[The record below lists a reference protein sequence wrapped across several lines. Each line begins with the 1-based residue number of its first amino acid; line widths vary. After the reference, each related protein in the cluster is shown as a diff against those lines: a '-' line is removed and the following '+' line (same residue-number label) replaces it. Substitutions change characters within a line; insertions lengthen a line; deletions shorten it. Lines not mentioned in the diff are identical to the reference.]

1 MDSAWPV
8 AEALPT
14 DSNAIASLLALSWT
28 SPFAILQ
35 FGHLEHSALVA
46 IIAPRIADQ
55 SRLRSINFDIIRHPD
70 TQEVLSVAQWS
81 SHPAELHCPYE
92 DLEEAEERQSFEDE
106 IYRKTLPKGCNKN
119 LIMNFTVGLRD
130 LRRRVLHNRK
140 HYMLENLATHTKHRR
155 KGLASQLVN
164 RISYKADSEN
174 ALVYLDTA
182 SDNHSAIS
190 MYSRLGFM
198 EQNRHTLEDVSTFP
212 GAEGSESHDNPTS
225 CPYEA
230 NNSLD
235 LHACFDPATYFGDL
249 DQKIENGQALEVIG
263 PYDPTEEEPPSA
275 RVAILRPGFVKAE
288 SLIAQQVVQYLLTAI
303 SNLKRSQPSSE
314 LSHMEERTKK
324 LLAPKYGSPVIV
336 GVRGLAGKGKTSL
349 INAVLSVDG
358 LAFTS
363 SGSVGTYVP
372 VEYIPLGDQEAPY
385 GFEFRM
391 FSLEDSQKCIR
402 MHWEDYFAGVLAGD
416 TDEMDESDAA
426 DLVKPARDAFLA
438 LFSDLLDFE
447 SEEKAD
453 AFLSR
458 AESVDDSKVLTK
470 LLKWTQEKHN
480 KLTHITRK
488 QPFFTHTISDLA
500 DLMEPYVQT
509 ASSPHFEGCG
519 GFGPDSSV
527 WPLVKLGRQRVRLAE
542 TYIKRCRV
550 TVVVDE
556 IKRAGDNESLKQSIY
571 EAWRRRREDS
581 IGDEPSCKAP
591 LLLDEEALMSTLKT
605 HRMTMDQKIRKI
617 NSQLKEPK
625 NRKTQSL
632 RHSLGDEKER
642 YERKRILIEARS
654 RQVKSNLRTWF
665 RDKTGLKEPLVVF
678 CVSTTRYMDL
688 IREDD
693 DRTLMHLPDFTA
705 EGTEIVALRRHLY
718 TLIRKRGQEQS
729 MINYYRQVKH
739 LLNEMS
745 LACTGFKPMYKRD
758 HLLKFIH
765 DTHDSFPDQC
775 RRHRETYMKCLQP
788 VLDIFG
794 SSMKEWLRKAE
805 RTCDKWGNYN
815 ANSYWTFLKRE
826 GVHKRPT
833 KNKEDWSRTLLE
845 YAIEDLEPLLNALC
859 TKGCSTFATELIHAF
874 HEKMDDM
881 DRDLRYNLDQTS
893 IKLFSEFFDNIQL
906 QNKAIEDLVR
916 TVVGNLKDGL
926 LKMSHQAT
934 SLKGK
939 GSPFG
944 RYMKQTYIAV
954 MQAYPPR
961 TGKAGVHNNR
971 RAMFKNAVIDQ
982 ASGPYLAV
990 KQHIEV
996 QANAL
1001 LLTSNSELKKGC
1013 DEIFEKIYYNF
1024 DQICPVQEDDGFRAL
1039 ERGKELK
1046 KDIDE
1051 AKSILE
1057 GPAKE
1062 ALLSAG
1068 IKVT

>member
-1 MDSAWPV
+1 MGFARPV

-14 DSNAIASLLALSWT
+14 DSSAIASLFVMSWT

-35 FGHLEHSALVA
+35 FGHLEDSALIAVM
-46 IIAPRIADQ
+46 APRIADQ
-55 SRLRSINFDIIRHPD
+55 LRLRRMNFDIIRDPD

-81 SHPAELHCPYE
+81 SHPDELQCPDE

-106 IYRKTLPKGCNKN
+106 VYRRTLPEGCNQN
-119 LIMNFTVGLRD
+119 LIMEFTIGLRD
-130 LRRRVLHNRK
+130 LKRRVLHGRK
-140 HYMLENLATHTKHRR
+140 HYMLENLATHPKHRR
-155 KGLASQLVN
+155 KGFASQLVN
-164 RISYKADSEN
+164 RISYKADTEN
-174 ALVYLDTA
+174 ALIYLDTA

-190 MYSRLGFM
+190 MYSRLGFV
-198 EQNRHTLEDVSTFP
+198 EQDRHTIEDVSTFP
-212 GAEGSESHDNPTS
+212 RAQESHSESHVTMKQQKRSVSPLFEPERT
-225 CPYEA
+225 A
-230 NNSLD
+230 NDVDELTPSP
-235 LHACFDPATYFGDL
+235 HS
-249 DQKIENGQALEVIG
+249 GQALEAIG
-263 PYDPTEEEPPSA
+263 PYDPTQEERPSA
-275 RVAILRPGFVKAE
+275 RVAIFRPGFARAE
-288 SLIAQQVVQYLLTAI
+288 RLITQQVVQYLLTAI

-314 LSHMEERTKK
+314 PSHMEERTKK

-336 GVRGLAGKGKTSL
+336 GVRSLAGKGKTSL

-385 GFEFRM
+385 GFEFRI
-391 FSLEDSQKCIR
+391 FSLEESQKCIR
-402 MHWEDYFAGVLAGD
+402 MHWEDYFTGVLADD
-416 TDEMDESDAA
+416 TDGMDESDAA

-438 LFSDLLDFE
+438 LFSDSPEFE

-458 AESVDDSKVLTK
+458 AESVDDTKVLTK

-480 KLTHITRK
+480 KLTYITRK
-488 QPFFTHTISDLA
+488 QPYSTHTISDLA

-509 ASSPHFEGCG
+509 APSPYFEGCG
-519 GFGPDSSV
+519 DISPDSSV

-550 TVVVDE
+550 TVVVEE

-571 EAWRRRREDS
+571 EASVTSPAAR
-581 IGDEPSCKAP
+581 PP
-591 LLLDEEALMSTLKT
+591 LLLDEEVFMSTLKA
-605 HRMTMDQKIRKI
+605 HRTTMDQKIRKI

-625 NRKTQSL
+625 TRKNQSL

-642 YERKRILIEARS
+642 YERKRILVEARS
-654 RQVKSNLRTWF
+654 RQVKSTLRTWF

-678 CVSTTRYMDL
+678 CVSTTHYMDL

-765 DTHDSFPDQC
+765 DTRDSFPDQC
-775 RRHRETYMKCLQP
+775 RRHRQTFTNWLQP

-794 SSMKEWLRKAE
+794 SSMKDWLRKAE

-833 KNKEDWSRTLLE
+833 KNKEDWSITLLD
-845 YAIEDLEPLLNALC
+845 YAMEDLEPLLNALC
-859 TKGCSTFATELIHAF
+859 TKGCSTFATELIHGF

-881 DRDLRYNLDQTS
+881 DRDLRYNLDPTS

-906 QNKAIEDLVR
+906 QNKAIEDPVR
-916 TVVGNLKDGL
+916 TVVGALKDGL
-926 LKMSHQAT
+926 LEMSHQAT

-944 RYMKQTYIAV
+944 RYMKQTYTAV
-954 MQAYPPR
+954 MQAHPPR
-961 TGKAGVHNNR
+961 TGKAGIHNNR

-996 QANAL
+996 QANAS
-1001 LLTSNSELKKGC
+1001 LLTVDSELKKGC
-1013 DEIFEKIYYNF
+1013 EEIFEKIYYNF
-1024 DQICPVQEDDGFRAL
+1024 DQICPVQEDDGFHAL

-1051 AKSILE
+1051 AKRILE